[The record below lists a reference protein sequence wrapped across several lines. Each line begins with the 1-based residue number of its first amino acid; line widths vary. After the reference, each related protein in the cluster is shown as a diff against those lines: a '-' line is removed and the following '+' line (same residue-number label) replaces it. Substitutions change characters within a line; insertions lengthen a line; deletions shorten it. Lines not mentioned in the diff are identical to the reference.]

1 MRAVRFTRISNW
13 WTLALLILVVL
24 ASKLPGFAQAKK
36 PNIIILM
43 TDDVGWMDLGV
54 YGGGV
59 DRGAPTP
66 NMDRVAAEGMR
77 FTQYYAQPT
86 CTLGRLAVMIGRE
99 PVRAGILN
107 VFIPGD
113 PNGISKSDIT
123 LPQYLKKA
131 GYHTMQ
137 TGKWHLGDK
146 VQYYP
151 TQHGFDEMHYML
163 PYYGN
168 VYTYD
173 DTSFYP
179 DFPSNDPQFLAY
191 WGKMNLKMWEQN
203 PGDKDATAMLDG
215 REFRTAELKLVDQW
229 QTEYVTKWIKQHAKD
244 PEPFFIDLNFMRM
257 HNPSVIPDEDVRKSP
272 GQYPYTDGL
281 MILDRQVGQVMAALK
296 EAGIDDNTIV
306 VWTTDNGAWIDT
318 WPDSGNTP
326 WRGEKS
332 STFEGG
338 FKVPAMVRWPGHVP
352 AGVVSHDIFSCMD
365 WFPTL
370 SVIAGLPAPPRHWVD
385 NSGTPIVFDGIDQ
398 SDVILGKGPGK
409 RDTVLFFSAS
419 GGIAVRK
426 GRWKLTYNSH
436 DSWLG
441 VNRNQT
447 AASLYDV
454 LIDPFELHD
463 IVFMGSA
470 PMSDAMKTS
479 PGRSPLHDHGW
490 IMPALGM
497 VLKQTFAE
505 MKEYPN
511 RFLGLDGEVFWEA
524 LPELPKDLSVPPKGA
539 QIPQD

>member
-179 DFPSNDPQFLAY
+179 DFPSSPWCNYLIFGQASSAAGYAIL
-191 WGKMNLKMWEQN
+191 L
-203 PGDKDATAMLDG
+203 
-215 REFRTAELKLVDQW
+215 RT
-229 QTEYVTKWIKQHAKD
+229 
-244 PEPFFIDLNFMRM
+244 
-257 HNPSVIPDEDVRKSP
+257 
-272 GQYPYTDGL
+272 
-281 MILDRQVGQVMAALK
+281 
-296 EAGIDDNTIV
+296 
-306 VWTTDNGAWIDT
+306 
-318 WPDSGNTP
+318 
-326 WRGEKS
+326 
-332 STFEGG
+332 
-338 FKVPAMVRWPGHVP
+338 
-352 AGVVSHDIFSCMD
+352 
-365 WFPTL
+365 
-370 SVIAGLPAPPRHWVD
+370 
-385 NSGTPIVFDGIDQ
+385 
-398 SDVILGKGPGK
+398 
-409 RDTVLFFSAS
+409 
-419 GGIAVRK
+419 
-426 GRWKLTYNSH
+426 
-436 DSWLG
+436 
-441 VNRNQT
+441 
-447 AASLYDV
+447 
-454 LIDPFELHD
+454 
-463 IVFMGSA
+463 
-470 PMSDAMKTS
+470 
-479 PGRSPLHDHGW
+479 
-490 IMPALGM
+490 
-497 VLKQTFAE
+497 
-505 MKEYPN
+505 
-511 RFLGLDGEVFWEA
+511 
-524 LPELPKDLSVPPKGA
+524 
-539 QIPQD
+539 

>member
-1 MRAVRFTRISNW
+1 MKAVRLSKLSYW
-13 WTLALLILVVL
+13 WTLALLIVVVMI
-24 ASKLPGFAQAKK
+24 SKLGFAQARK

-54 YGGGV
+54 YGGGA

-66 NMDRVAAEGMR
+66 NMDRLANEGMR
-77 FTQYYAQPT
+77 FTDYYAQPT
-86 CTLGRLAVMIGRE
+86 CTLGRLAVMTGRE
-99 PVRAGILN
+99 PVRSGILN

-113 PNGISKSDIT
+113 PNGISQSEIT

-146 VQYYP
+146 PEYYP

-179 DFPSNDPQFLAY
+179 DFPTNDPQFMAY
-191 WGKMNLKMWEQN
+191 WSKMNLKMWEQN
-203 PGDKDATAMLDG
+203 PGDKQATAMLNG

-229 QTEYVTKWIKQHAKD
+229 QTDYVIKWIKQHAKD
-244 PEPFFIDLNFMRM
+244 TEPFFIDLNFMRM
-257 HNPSVIPDEDVRKSP
+257 HNPSVIPDEDLRKSP

-318 WPDSGNTP
+318 WPDAGETP
-326 WRGEKS
+326 FRGEKS

-338 FKVPAMVRWPGHVP
+338 FRVPAMVRWPGHVP
-352 AGVVSHDIFSCMD
+352 AGAVSHDLFSCMD
-365 WFPTL
+365 WYPTL
-370 SVIAGLPAPPRHWVD
+370 ASQAGLPAPPRHWVD

-398 SDVILGKGPGK
+398 SDLILGKGPGK
-409 RDTVLFFSAS
+409 RDTVLFFSAG
-419 GGIAVRK
+419 GGIAVRQ
-426 GRWKLTYNSH
+426 GRWKMTFNSH

-441 VNRNQT
+441 VNRNMT
-447 AASLYDV
+447 APALYDLFV
-454 LIDPFELHD
+454 DPFELHD

-470 PMSDAMKTS
+470 PMPDAMKTS
-479 PGRSPLHDHGW
+479 PGRSPEHDHGW
-490 IMPALGM
+490 ILPTLAMTLQ
-497 VLKQTFAE
+497 KTFAE

-511 RFLGLDGEVFWEA
+511 RFLGLNGEVYWEA

-539 QIPQD
+539 KIPQD